1 MRNADGLLFNQ
12 AMKLCSPGR
21 AYTFVGVV
29 LIHIALTR
37 RYSFRYSVRCIPVNL
52 QSVLIAEERRNL
64 LSCPGHLR
72 VKTLLEEQYSAFKL
86 AKYLVSLAC
95 VSSETHNLQPV
106 FFRTVLRQKQER
118 SYSGRRCRLLGD

>member
-12 AMKLCSPGR
+12 AMKLCFSER
-21 AYTFVGVV
+21 AYTFIGVV

-72 VKTLLEEQYSAFKL
+72 VKTLSEEQYSEFK
-86 AKYLVSLAC
+86 VRHQAC
-95 VSSETHNLQPV
+95 KIS
-106 FFRTVLRQKQER
+106 
-118 SYSGRRCRLLGD
+118 C